1 MVWGT
6 LKEIYQWGFLFVCF
20 VVLVF
25 FNLVELV
32 EEKCLS
38 SCGGPI
44 SFLEKEK
51 QASG

>member
-1 MVWGT
+1 M
-6 LKEIYQWGFLFVCF
+6 GFFVCVF
-20 VVLVF
+20 CLVF

-38 SCGGPI
+38 SCGGPF